1 MKKLLNTLFITTEG
15 AYVRKQRETLVVQI
29 DRKTALQLPLI
40 SLSNIYCFGRV
51 NMSPEFMH
59 HCAEL
64 GIGIAFF
71 STYGRFFARVQGPQ
85 SGNVLLRREQYR
97 WADDPEKSVSIARY
111 IIGAKVSNSRT
122 VIQRTLRNNG
132 GCVGSER
139 LKRSVSEIRF
149 SLKQVSHATDLD
161 TLRGIEGEAANNY
174 FSCFDHLIL
183 QQKDCFSFRGRNR
196 RPPRDPVNAML
207 SFAYAV
213 ILQDCVTALEGVGLD
228 PYVGFLHRDRP
239 GRQSLALDIQEEFRA
254 FLGDRLVLSLI
265 NRQQAKKEDFQ
276 IQENEAVLLG
286 DGLKKKL
293 LKEYQSRKQDKLYH
307 PVIKENVKIGL
318 LFHVQ
323 AMLLARHLRGDL
335 DYYPAF
341 LWR

>member
-1 MKKLLNTLFITTEG
+1 M
-15 AYVRKQRETLVVQI
+15 
-29 DRKTALQLPLI
+29 
-40 SLSNIYCFGRV
+40 
-51 NMSPEFMH
+51 
-59 HCAEL
+59 
-64 GIGIAFF
+64 
-71 STYGRFFARVQGPQ
+71 
-85 SGNVLLRREQYR
+85 
-97 WADDPEKSVSIARY
+97 
-111 IIGAKVSNSRT
+111 
-122 VIQRTLRNNG
+122 
-132 GCVGSER
+132 
-139 LKRSVSEIRF
+139 KRSVSEIRF

-183 QQKDCFSFRGRNR
+183 QQKESFSFRGRNR

-239 GRQSLALDIQEEFRA
+239 GRQSLALDMQEEFRA

-265 NRQQAKKEDFQ
+265 NRQQAKKEDFI

-286 DGLKKKL
+286 DGLKKTL

-307 PVIKENVKIGL
+307 PMIKENVKIGL